1 MDKSDLEVYQNIYLT
16 DTGASSSSTH
26 PNRSHMHSQ
35 VCQICGVVLKID
47 PNIVNMNESVYR
59 RLSNPF
65 SNGRD
70 DLVEAVMPSLLSGA
84 NLDGDMEISVSALDE
99 MNRLTSVN
107 DAESSSGFS
116 SKIFAPL
123 YHKSISVISNPRSF
137 YFCPTSI
144 NITESTSNQ
153 ASSTNND
160 LMTGWSARINA
171 TSALFDMMS
180 SNTNIDHPLCE
191 ECADQLVNQLDAQ
204 CKVVE
209 KELSDYTALVNRL
222 NQQVSNEKE
231 VNDLENELKQLEKEE
246 QELVSKLSEAE
257 KKEAELVKLKD
268 ERLAEEASLM
278 QQEQTHLLEYSN
290 FKRQLIK
297 LEEKQES
304 LDNQLQNS
312 KFHFNRLRT
321 VNVLNATFHIWHSG
335 PFGTINYFRL
345 GRLPGTPVEWEEINA
360 GLGQVNLLL
369 YCLARKVKLEFKR
382 FRLVPF
388 GSFSYIQVTENTG
401 SHKAGDQL
409 NMYRLKGYKY
419 YFDWDSKFD
428 QSMIAFLDCLNQFEE
443 KIKSMDPQFSMPY
456 RINGYKL
463 EDKNSSSY
471 SIRCQFNSHEEWT
484 KALKYMLTN
493 LKWSL
498 VWVSAI
504 NENAA

>member
-1 MDKSDLEVYQNIYLT
+1 MDKSDLEVYQNIYVT
-16 DTGASSSSTH
+16 DTPGVSSTNS
-26 PNRSHMHSQ
+26 NRGNMHSQ
-35 VCQICGVVLKID
+35 VCQICGIVLKID
-47 PNIVNMNESVYR
+47 PNISNMNESVYR

-65 SNGRD
+65 SNCRD
-70 DLVEAVMPSLLSGA
+70 DLEVPLSG
-84 NLDGDMEISVSALDE
+84 NLDADMEISMSAIDE
-99 MNRLTSVN
+99 LGRLTNENGV
-107 DAESSSGFS
+107 DEGFS
-116 SKIFAPL
+116 SKMFGPL
-123 YHKSISVISNPRSF
+123 YHKSVSVISNPRSF

-144 NITESTSNQ
+144 NITESTTNNH
-153 ASSTNND
+153 STNND

-171 TSALFDMMS
+171 TSAMFDMMS
-180 SNTNIDHPLCE
+180 SNTTIDHPLCE

-222 NQQVSNEKE
+222 NQQASNEKE
-231 VNDLENELKQLEKEE
+231 VNELENELKQLEKEE
-246 QELVSKLSEAE
+246 QELAAKLTEAE
-257 KKEAELVKLKD
+257 SKEAELLKVKE
-268 ERLAEEASLM
+268 ERLADESNLM
-278 QQEQTHLLEYSN
+278 QQEQGNLLEYSN

-312 KFHFNRLRT
+312 KFHFNRLRM

-369 YCLARKVKLEFKR
+369 YCLARKVKLDFKR
-382 FRLVPF
+382 YRLVPF
-388 GSFSYIQVTENTG
+388 GSFSYIQVIENTG

-443 KIKSMDPQFSMPY
+443 KIKSIDPQFSMPY
-456 RINGYKL
+456 KINGYKL

-498 VWVSAI
+498 AWVSAI
-504 NENAA
+504 NENAT

>member
-1 MDKSDLEVYQNIYLT
+1 MDNSQMFTESIDRSDLLAVKISDQNQIFF
-16 DTGASSSSTH
+16 
-26 PNRSHMHSQ
+26 PPI
-35 VCQICGVVLKID
+35 CQICGQLIQID
-47 PNIVNMNESVYR
+47 TSIDQI
-59 RLSNPF
+59 
-65 SNGRD
+65 NGAQYKQLNYSFTTTRD
-70 DLVEAVMPSLLSGA
+70 DAETLTTTS
-84 NLDGDMEISVSALDE
+84 DIDMEMSMSTNLLLNAGNNDIMQEST
-99 MNRLTSVN
+99 TSKTF
-107 DAESSSGFS
+107 EPF
-116 SKIFAPL
+116 
-123 YHKSISVISNPRSF
+123 YTKSIPPRNFLAHNQPLVAFMNIQDVQYSTTTNPNSQINVNNNNNPSN
-137 YFCPTSI
+137 
-144 NITESTSNQ
+144 E
-153 ASSTNND
+153 D
-160 LMTGWSARINA
+160 GWSARINKI
-171 TSALFDMMS
+171 SSLCDLMS
-180 SNTNIDHPLCE
+180 LNTNIDHPLCE

-222 NQQVSNEKE
+222 NQQASNEKE
-231 VNDLENELKQLEKEE
+231 VNDLEQELKQLEKEE
-246 QELVSKLSEAE
+246 QELVNKLSEAE
-257 KKEAELVKLKD
+257 KKEAGLVKLKE
-268 ERLAEEASLM
+268 ERLAEEANLM

-290 FKRQLIK
+290 YKRQLIK

-382 FRLVPF
+382 YRLVPF

-401 SHKAGDQL
+401 NHKQGDQL